1 MKRNENERNSENQ
14 DGLSRRDLLKASG
27 AAAAIATGA
36 GLGLFGGK
44 APAFAQSRE
53 LHYLEWSSFIKEA
66 DKEVERQ
73 AEEFGK
79 AEGIKMRVE
88 HINNN
93 DLPTRAAAATE
104 SGVGADVVQIFNQL
118 PKLYADK
125 LVDVSD
131 IVQAA
136 GGKKIYQVYR
146 SNTQVGSKYVAVP
159 YFSTAAA
166 FAYRTDYFE
175 QVGAKPPAT
184 WDQFIV
190 EGAKLKKAGF
200 PVGQAL
206 GHSFGDP
213 PGFCYAVLWS
223 FGGKPANAKGKVTI
237 DSKETREALKFVKEF
252 WSAACDESGLAWDDS
267 ANNRAY
273 AAGAIGA
280 SRNGAS
286 IYFVAKR
293 NAKEKGD
300 KLASVTDHFV
310 DPKGPAGQRTSVT
323 AYSRMIFKHSKVQ
336 TAAKNWI
343 KFCLQ
348 KDNYAKFMAVNGGY
362 TNGYSPV
369 SNDQPIWNEDP
380 KLKAFKNIPA
390 IAVAQGW
397 PAPADR
403 RASEAEAKYI
413 IVDMFARA
421 VKGDTIDSAVKF
433 AENELKLVYT

>member
-1 MKRNENERNSENQ
+1 MSSNRTHRKEEQ
-14 DGLSRRDLLKASG
+14 AAGLSRRTLLKTTG
-27 AAAAIATGA
+27 AAAAAATGA

-44 APAFAQSRE
+44 APAYAQTRE
-53 LHYLEWSSFIKEA
+53 LHYLEWSSFVKEA
-66 DKEVERQ
+66 DKEVDRL
-73 AEEFGK
+73 AEEFAK
-79 AEGIKMRVE
+79 AEGIKMKVE

-104 SGVGADVVQIFNQL
+104 SGVGADVIQIFNQY

-131 IVQAA
+131 LFEAA
-136 GGKKIYQVYR
+136 GGKNIYPVYHA
-146 SNTQVGSKYVAVP
+146 NTRVGNRYVAVP

-166 FAYRTDYFE
+166 FVYRTDIF
-175 QVGAKPPAT
+175 QQAGAKPPAT
-184 WDQFIV
+184 WDEFLK
-190 EGAKLKKAGF
+190 EGAKIKKAGF

-223 FGGKPANAKGKVTI
+223 FGGKQADEKGKVAI
-237 DSKETREALKFVKEF
+237 NSKETRQALQFVKEF
-252 WSAACDESGLAWDDS
+252 WTAACDESGLAWDDT

-273 AAGAIGA
+273 AAGTIGA
-280 SRNGAS
+280 TRNGSS
-286 IYFVAKR
+286 IYFVLKR
-293 NAKEKGD
+293 NWAEKKD
-300 KLASVTDHFV
+300 PLINVSDHFV
-310 DPKGPAGQRTSVT
+310 DPKGPAGHRTSVT
-323 AYSRMIFKHSKVQ
+323 SYSRMIFKHSKVQ

-348 KDNYAKFMAVNGGY
+348 KDNYAKFMAANGGY
-362 TNGYSPV
+362 TNGYSPA
-369 SNDQPIWNEDP
+369 SNNHPLWDADP
-380 KLKAFKNIPA
+380 KLKPYRDIPA
-390 IAVAQGW
+390 IAVHQGW

-421 VKGDTIDSAVKF
+421 VKGDSIDSAIQF
-433 AENELKLVYT
+433 AERELKLIYT

>member
-1 MKRNENERNSENQ
+1 MTRKDNDRKNDLRA
-14 DGLSRRDLLKASG
+14 GLSRRDLLKTTG
-27 AAAAIATGA
+27 AAAAVATGA

-44 APAFAQSRE
+44 APAYAQTRE
-53 LHYLEWSSFIKEA
+53 LHHLEFSSFVKEA
-66 DKEVERQ
+66 DVEVDRQ
-73 AEEFGK
+73 AAEFAK
-79 AEGIKMRVE
+79 AEGIKMKVE

-104 SGVGADVVQIFNQL
+104 SGVGADVVQIFNQY

-131 IVQAA
+131 IVQGA
-136 GGKKIYQVYR
+136 GGNKIYPVYL
-146 SNTQVGSKYVAVP
+146 SNIRIGGKAVAVP

-166 FAYRTDYFE
+166 FAYRTDYFK
-175 QVGAKPPAT
+175 QAGAKPPAT
-184 WDQFIV
+184 WNEFIT
-190 EGAKLKKAGF
+190 EGAKIKKAGF

-213 PGFCYAVLWS
+213 PGFCYALLWS
-223 FGGKPANAKGKVTI
+223 FGGKAADERGKVAV

-280 SRNGAS
+280 TRNGAS

-293 NAKEKGD
+293 EFKDKGAP
-300 KLASVTDHFV
+300 LVTVTDHFV

-348 KDNYAKFMAVNGGY
+348 KENFAKFMAVNGGY
-362 TNGYSPV
+362 TNGYSPE

-380 KLKAFKNIPA
+380 KLKPFKEIPS
-390 IAVAQGW
+390 IAVHQGW

-403 RASEAEAKYI
+403 RASESEAKYI

-421 VKGDTIDSAVKF
+421 VKGDSIDSVVKF